1 MEAETTT
8 VYQPT
13 ALIISDDPEFSRA
26 VVGRWQSER
35 STPAFTLMGGDLC
48 LGIDRDSFDVA
59 VVGALHPGALP
70 AVLAMLEAA
79 GKPVFLVCDKSYSA
93 QEVRETQPR
102 VTVLRQ
108 GEGWLDALVLISAE
122 ALKTRLALARAE
134 RAEQAGRALAL
145 QATLGRY
152 MLEMR
157 HTVNNALTSVL
168 GNSELLLLEPG
179 LLSAATRVQIETIR
193 TMAVRMHEILQR
205 FSSIEKE
212 LNALEKQAET
222 EATTRSRAA
231 AASW

>member
-1 MEAETTT
+1 MGADATH
-8 VYQPT
+8 VHQPT
-13 ALIISDDPEFSRA
+13 ALIISDDPDFSQA

-35 STPAFTLMGGDLC
+35 SVPAFTLMGGDLC
-48 LGIDRDSFDVA
+48 LGIGPDSFDIA

-79 GKPVFLVCDKSYSA
+79 AKPVFLVCEKSYAA

-102 VTVLRQ
+102 VTVLRAH
-108 GEGWLDALVLISAE
+108 EGWLDALVMICAE
-122 ALKTRLALARAE
+122 ALRARLAVVRAE
-134 RAEQAGRALAL
+134 RAEQAGRSLER

-152 MLEMR
+152 MLDQR
-157 HTVNNALTSVL
+157 HSMNNALTSVL

-193 TMAVRMHEILQR
+193 NMAVRMHEILQR

-212 LNALEKQAET
+212 LSVLEKQAES
-222 EATTRSRAA
+222 EARSRSHAA
-231 AASW
+231 AANL